1 MPDRTADD
9 QKDTILLPGY
19 CYRKRRQKAVMDNV
33 SRLRQARH
41 EAVKLQRRIWLIQ
54 AAFWP
59 TVLLT
64 VVLIAVVAVRWLR
77 RRQRVSSASIAPAP
91 AQDAQAG

>member
-1 MPDRTADD
+1 
-9 QKDTILLPGY
+9 
-19 CYRKRRQKAVMDNV
+19 MDNV
-33 SRLRQARH
+33 SRLRRARH
-41 EAVKLQRRIWLIQ
+41 EAVKLQRRMWLIQ

-64 VVLIAVVAVRWLR
+64 VVVIAVMAVRWLR
-77 RRQRVSSASIAPAP
+77 RRQRVSSASVARAP